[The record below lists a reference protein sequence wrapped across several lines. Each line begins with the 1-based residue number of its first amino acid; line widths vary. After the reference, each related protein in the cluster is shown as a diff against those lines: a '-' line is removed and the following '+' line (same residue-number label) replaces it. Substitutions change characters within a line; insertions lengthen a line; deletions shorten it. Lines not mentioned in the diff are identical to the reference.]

1 MKQFYHCCSKG
12 LKNDLLFADKREF
25 IAGMNRIGVCYLYC
39 IMKGLPVQIIA
50 FCLLSNHFH
59 FVLYGTEEA
68 VELFVEYYRHLTGMW
83 IQKHRGEKVHE
94 RMELGFWPAKSLER
108 AKDKVVYTL
117 RQTLEAGLKV
127 TPQGYTWCS
136 AALMFSSDDTLVDC
150 CEKLENISGR
160 KKQKLFNT
168 TLTIPGNWMVLPN
181 GMIHPACYSDIP
193 TAQSLFY
200 GVKDYM
206 YSLNNGNIDKAVNAE
221 MLTERPSIP
230 DSEVRDRA
238 KYLSQGL
245 FGVRSMSNCSA
256 EQRIRIAQLLRKDLH
271 CGHKQLARV
280 VMMDEEEL
288 RKLV

>member
-12 LKNDLLFADKREF
+12 LKADLIFADKHEF
-25 IAGMNRIGVCYLYC
+25 IAGMNRIGVCQIYC
-39 IMKGLPVQIIA
+39 MEKGLPVQILA

-68 VELFVEYYRHLTGMW
+68 VMLFMEYYRHLTGMW

-94 RMELGFWPAKSLER
+94 KIQVSHWPANSLER

-117 RQTLEAGLKV
+117 RQTLEAGLQV
-127 TPQGYTWCS
+127 TPQGYPWCS
-136 AALMFSSDDTLVDC
+136 AVLMFNNDEMQEDF
-150 CEKLENISGR
+150 CEKLGNISGR
-160 KKQKLFNT
+160 KKQRLFNT
-168 TLTIPGNWMVLPN
+168 TLALPDNWTVLPN
-181 GMIHPACYSDIP
+181 GMIRPGCYSDIAM
-193 TAQSLFY
+193 AQSLFY

-206 YSLNNGNIDKAVNAE
+206 YCLNNSNIDKAVNAE
-221 MLTERPSIP
+221 MMAERPSIP

-245 FGVRSMSNCSA
+245 FGIRSVSNCSA

-280 VMMDEEEL
+280 VMMKEEEL